1 MNLTKF
7 QVIKIG
13 TIIILSFASL
23 NGNCAELVKS
33 NCDWKPPPPNSLQ
46 NLQSNKLIEIS
57 ETKTDRQKSED
68 NDFFKVEQKGRLH
81 FHALPDEKCKTD
93 IFIVKGDTVEVID
106 MYPEKSPNFARVI
119 FFSKSMKKE
128 IVGWVKIESIRR
140 MTYSETR
147 AD

>member
-1 MNLTKF
+1 M
-7 QVIKIG
+7 
-13 TIIILSFASL
+13 
-23 NGNCAELVKS
+23 
-33 NCDWKPPPPNSLQ
+33 
-46 NLQSNKLIEIS
+46 IEIS

-140 MTYSETR
+140 MTYLETR